1 MVGHISQLSNSPVQI
16 IFKNERQGLSP
27 WLTVKFAQDLLTSLS
42 VLHREGIVHADLKP
56 ANVLWSGQDGVFK
69 TIDFGLS
76 FNVEERD
83 LHQIQSTGYRA
94 PESARWNDYKE
105 NIKIIRKRRL
115 EGTFTQLNKPEARG
129 RELLQVLEDANS
141 LELICDISTTETNPE
156 ITECNKRKYCEDT
169 QLQLQPQLHHSD
181 SHSSGIFS
189 LENSEREGEGE
200 ATKLAEDSGLEV
212 EVVLGSGQQD
222 WRLRCQPSPPSQ
234 PGPPADIWSYGCL
247 LAEVLTGRK
256 LFQAGDKL
264 AAVLR
269 PSQLLEMK
277 LGDTETVWAEHGLAD
292 VLKMLKVT
300 TDN

>member
-1 MVGHISQLSNSPVQI
+1 MQI

-42 VLHREGIVHADLKP
+42 VLHGAGIVHADLKP

-94 PESARWNDYKE
+94 PEAARWNDFKE
-105 NIKIIRKRRL
+105 NVKMMRKRKL
-115 EGTFTQLNKPEARG
+115 EGTFTQLNRAEARRG
-129 RELLQVLEDANS
+129 ELLDVIEEANS
-141 LELICDISTTETNPE
+141 SEIICDIYATKTTTKTQPD
-156 ITECNKRKYCEDT
+156 ITESNKRKYCEDT
-169 QLQLQPQLHHSD
+169 QLQPQLHHSD

-189 LENSEREGEGE
+189 LENSEREPE
-200 ATKLAEDSGLEV
+200 AGAGGGGEDSGLEV

-222 WRLRCQPSPPSQ
+222 WRLSRHCPQPSPPPQ
-234 PGPPADIWSYGCL
+234 PGAPADLWSYGCL

-292 VLKMLKVT
+292 LLVMLKVR